1 MLACDAYLIP
11 INNCLLILLAQRRFI
26 LRRHLPGLDDLDDC
40 FPKLEIRISI
50 LLCQD
55 LGKIDLPLH
64 LLPPVTLQAIFL
76 QDRTHL
82 IFEAHERGRK
92 HKRHQE
98 KSHETILPQNSP
110 PSLRK
115 LYSPQPC
122 PGFRNLSARSKFLP
136 ITNLGL
142 TYSFCNSDP
151 AGSHLKKDQGGAGW
165 RQLGRGSLGV
175 DPDRAGGRGAK
186 GLPLA
191 FDLAGGQEFAFVEW
205 SLDQLPDT
213 QNSISEAR

>member
-1 MLACDAYLIP
+1 MKRYYRRIAPLLSGNYILPSPAY
-11 INNCLLILLAQRRFI
+11 C
-26 LRRHLPGLDDLDDC
+26 
-40 FPKLEIRISI
+40 EIST
-50 LLCQD
+50 
-55 LGKIDLPLH
+55 PH
-64 LLPPVTLQAIFL
+64 LLSTMRPV
-76 QDRTHL
+76 
-82 IFEAHERGRK
+82 K
-92 HKRHQE
+92 
-98 KSHETILPQNSP
+98 
-110 PSLRK
+110 
-115 LYSPQPC
+115 
-122 PGFRNLSARSKFLP
+122 PGFRDLPAKSKFLP
-136 ITNLGL
+136 ITNLRL

-213 QNSISEAR
+213 QNSIPEAR